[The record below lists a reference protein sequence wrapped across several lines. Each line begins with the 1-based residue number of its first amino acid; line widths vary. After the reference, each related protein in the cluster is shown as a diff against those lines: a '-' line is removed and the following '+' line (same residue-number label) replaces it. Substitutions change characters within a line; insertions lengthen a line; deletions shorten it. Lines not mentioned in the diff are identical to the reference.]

1 MLLLVLVLVLVLL
14 VLLWERLGWVAVAAL
29 TPIPPTL
36 ATPSGQRAAPRIK
49 DD

>member
-1 MLLLVLVLVLVLL
+1 MLLLLLMLL
-14 VLLWERLGWVAVAAL
+14 VLLLLWERIGWVAVAAL

-36 ATPSGQRAAPRIK
+36 ATLPGHRAALYFK